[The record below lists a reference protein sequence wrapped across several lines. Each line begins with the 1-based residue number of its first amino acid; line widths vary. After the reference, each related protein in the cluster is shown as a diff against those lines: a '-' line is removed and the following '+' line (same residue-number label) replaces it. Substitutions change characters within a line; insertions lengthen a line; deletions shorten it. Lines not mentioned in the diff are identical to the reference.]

1 MGQTGAPNNKSQ
13 LCAPALRVTPAR
25 VGPAQAAD
33 PVADPAQQAADP
45 SAPPLGAPP
54 SNPRWARQDAPV
66 VAPMPAAWSAGH
78 ALAMLGLSTAAALAA
93 SYMLSPVWLLEL
105 QHVAALALFAVATNL
120 LVGYGGLVSFGQ
132 AAYYGLGAYTI
143 ALAWLH
149 FKAPF
154 WPAFIAT
161 PLVGALSAFMVG
173 LVALR
178 TRKLYFALLTLA
190 FAQLFYT
197 VAQQQYELTNG
208 ATGIFGVGVPAA
220 LMDPQIGFLFVFAAA
235 ALAMLAL
242 WKITVS
248 PFGLTLRAIR
258 ENRARA
264 QSLGIDV
271 FRHELLAFVLA
282 GAFSALAGGLF
293 IVHDQSAY
301 PELLD
306 WTKSGEPIFML
317 VLGGMNSFLGPALG
331 ALVYQI
337 SHEVIVQH
345 LRDWQLVL
353 GLVVL
358 AIVLFMPDGI
368 VGLFSAERWRR
379 WLARPR
385 SVGGGE
391 T

>member
-1 MGQTGAPNNKSQ
+1 MGSPGAPKGKSQ
-13 LCAPALRVTPAR
+13 LYGPEQAPVAPARPSEADSTQTP
-25 VGPAQAAD
+25 PAQ
-33 PVADPAQQAADP
+33 P
-45 SAPPLGAPP
+45 SAALLRPPP
-54 SNPRWARQDAPV
+54 SEPRAVRRD
-66 VAPMPAAWSAGH
+66 MPAAVVAGGVWPTSY
-78 ALAMLGLSTAAALAA
+78 ALAILALSGAFALAA
-93 SYMLSPVWLLEL
+93 AYALPPVWLLEL

-149 FKAPF
+149 FRAPF
-154 WPAFIAT
+154 WPAFCAT
-161 PLVGALSAFMVG
+161 PLVGALGAFIVG
-173 LVALR
+173 MVALR

-208 ATGIFGVGVPAA
+208 ATGIFGVGVPAM

-235 ALAMLAL
+235 AMAMLAL

-264 QSLGIDV
+264 QSLGVNV

-282 GAFSALAGGLF
+282 GAFSAFAGGLF

-345 LRDWQLVL
+345 LKDWQLVL

-379 WLARPR
+379 WLARPPSAYPSTR
-385 SVGGGE
+385 
-391 T
+391 

>member
-1 MGQTGAPNNKSQ
+1 MPDNSSQRPGPERRYGAARAWLARAASVNWEMARDAAPVGAPVRGPAIPE
-13 LCAPALRVTPAR
+13 APAHR
-25 VGPAQAAD
+25 
-33 PVADPAQQAADP
+33 
-45 SAPPLGAPP
+45 SAGAPM
-54 SNPRWARQDAPV
+54 AE
-66 VAPMPAAWSAGH
+66 AWPTTY
-78 ALAMLGLSTAAALAA
+78 ALAVFAVGALAA
-93 SYMLSPVWLLEL
+93 FVASRVLSPVWLLEL

-154 WPAFIAT
+154 WPSFIAT
-161 PLVGALSAFMVG
+161 PLVGAVSAFAVG

-197 VAQQQYELTNG
+197 VAQQQYDITNG
-208 ATGIFGVGVPAA
+208 ATGIFGVAVPAV
-220 LMDPQIGFLFVFAAA
+220 LMDPQVGFFFVFVAA
-235 ALAMLAL
+235 ALAMLLL

-264 QSLGIDV
+264 QSVGVNV

-282 GAFSALAGGLF
+282 GAFSAFAGGLF
-293 IVHDQSAY
+293 IIHDQSAY

-337 SHEVIVQH
+337 SHEIIVQH
-345 LRDWQLVL
+345 LKDWQLVL

-368 VGLFSAERWRR
+368 VGLFSAKRWRR
-379 WLARPR
+379 WFARPQA
-385 SVGGGE
+385 SGPNPG
-391 T
+391 

>member
-1 MGQTGAPNNKSQ
+1 MGQAGVPEDKSPLFARELTSTQPDSAQPIAPSGRQAHAAEQSAQPAGAVLSASPVSELQ
-13 LCAPALRVTPAR
+13 ELVAAPA
-25 VGPAQAAD
+25 
-33 PVADPAQQAADP
+33 
-45 SAPPLGAPP
+45 
-54 SNPRWARQDAPV
+54 
-66 VAPMPAAWSAGH
+66 PAAWPARY
-78 ALAMLGLSTAAALAA
+78 ALAVLGLSTVAALAA
-93 SYMLSPVWLLEL
+93 TYLLSPVWLLEL

-149 FKAPF
+149 FRAPF

-161 PLVGALSAFMVG
+161 PLVGGLSAFAVG
-173 LVALR
+173 IVALR

-197 VAQQQYELTNG
+197 VAQQQYDLTNG
-208 ATGIFGVGVPAA
+208 ATGIFGIGIPAV
-220 LMDPQIGFLFVFAAA
+220 LMEPRIGFLFVFVMAG
-235 ALAMLAL
+235 LAMLAL
-242 WKITVS
+242 WKITAS

-264 QSLGIDV
+264 ESLGVDV

-282 GAFSALAGGLF
+282 GAFSAFAGGLF

-337 SHEVIVQH
+337 SHEIIVQH
-345 LRDWQLVL
+345 LKDWQLVL

-358 AIVLFMPDGI
+358 MIVLFMPDGI
-368 VGLFSAERWRR
+368 VGLFSTQRWRR
-379 WLARPR
+379 WSARPR
-385 SVGGGE
+385 AVGLRDR
-391 T
+391 

>member
-1 MGQTGAPNNKSQ
+1 V
-13 LCAPALRVTPAR
+13 RR
-25 VGPAQAAD
+25 D
-33 PVADPAQQAADP
+33 
-45 SAPPLGAPP
+45 
-54 SNPRWARQDAPV
+54 
-66 VAPMPAAWSAGH
+66 MPAAVVAGGVWPTSY
-78 ALAMLGLSTAAALAA
+78 ALAILALSGAFALAA
-93 SYMLSPVWLLEL
+93 AYALPPVWLLEL

-149 FKAPF
+149 FRAPF
-154 WPAFIAT
+154 WPAFCAT
-161 PLVGALSAFMVG
+161 PLVGALGAFIVG
-173 LVALR
+173 MVALR

-208 ATGIFGVGVPAA
+208 ATGIFGVGVPAM

-235 ALAMLAL
+235 AMAMLAL

-264 QSLGIDV
+264 QSLGVNV

-282 GAFSALAGGLF
+282 GAFSAFAGGLF

-345 LRDWQLVL
+345 LKDWQLVL

-379 WLARPR
+379 WLARPPSAYPSTR
-385 SVGGGE
+385 
-391 T
+391 